1 MQINLSS
8 ESVDVII
15 NSLRDSKR
23 SLKSQV
29 NKYEKVNEPDKLLIC
44 KAQLRDVEDVLA
56 IFEEEM
62 YGRRI

>member
-15 NSLRDSKR
+15 NSLRDSKK
-23 SLKSQV
+23 SLKSQI
-29 NKYEKVNEPDKLLIC
+29 NKWEKVDEPNKLKIC
-44 KAQLRDVEDVLA
+44 QTQLRDVEDVLA

-62 YGRRI
+62 YGR